1 MFDINAFVIG
11 LITIGIPAVLAIT
24 LHEASHGY
32 VALAFGDPTA
42 RDARRLTLNPIRH
55 IDPMGT
61 IILPAMLY
69 FSGLPLFGWAKPV
82 PVDFSRL
89 RNPRRDMIWVAGAGP
104 AVNIFLAVVSAL
116 LIHVVP
122 SGMGDSGKHA
132 AVLLA
137 NSVQFNVLLAVFNM
151 LPLPPMDGGRVA
163 VGILPDRLALPLA
176 RLEKYGM
183 VILLALLIALPWVGS
198 QVGLNLSILD
208 WIVIPIMEWLV
219 GLIAT
224 LAGLG

>member
-1 MFDINAFVIG
+1 MTQTFD
-11 LITIGIPAVLAIT
+11 TDVL
-24 LHEASHGY
+24 
-32 VALAFGDPTA
+32 
-42 RDARRLTLNPIRH
+42 
-55 IDPMGT
+55 
-61 IILPAMLY
+61 
-69 FSGLPLFGWAKPV
+69 
-82 PVDFSRL
+82 
-89 RNPRRDMIWVAGAGP
+89 VAGAGP
-104 AVNIFLAVVSAL
+104 AVNIFLAMVSAL
-116 LIHVVP
+116 LIHLVP
-122 SGMGDSGKHA
+122 SGTEGGGKLA
-132 AVLLA
+132 AQLLA